1 MVLSLRRRQK
11 GYSTGGMYK
20 MSETGNLGKKKK
32 SLISSIM
39 LLCGAVAVVAA
50 IGIGGNSIF
59 SIQSMSKSSY
69 LTYEEAVDE
78 GYKAEI
84 KSQVQSA
91 IAVIQSE
98 YDKFQAGEKTEEE
111 AQRDAKNCV
120 RAMRYRDDQSGYFW
134 IDGLDYVLVMHAVL
148 TEQEGDNRKDLQD
161 QNGIMITQS
170 VVNVCRSADKG
181 GYNEFYFTKSDGVT
195 VAPKIA
201 YSELFEPWGW
211 CVCTGNYVDDMN
223 AAKDIVRQEL
233 DRDYISVVI
242 RFNVVFILAI
252 LIALAGAFVVGKRIV
267 APLKRIQEFAQKL
280 SEGNL
285 TTSVDVRTRNEI
297 GQTADAL
304 HVAQENMRSLL
315 QGITEVSNGVGKALG
330 NFDTSFNNMKES
342 ISQVSTAVESIAQ
355 NVTKQASSTDEAN
368 GNVVMMADQINHT
381 GAEVTSLNQNA
392 DEMNRISEQS
402 MATLKQLIEISS
414 KTRQRISAMAEQ
426 TASTNKSVEQIHV
439 AANLINEISDQTSL
453 LALNASIEAARAGE
467 AGKGFSVV
475 ADEIAKLASQST
487 NSVEEIG
494 KTVVELQSNAEK
506 SVIVMKEINEAVEL
520 QVNSLTETQHIMEK
534 LNQELT
540 NCFASVNS
548 IDAMTQEIDSQR
560 ANVTGTLSVLN
571 DLAQDN
577 ASVAEETSAM
587 STELAGMVDD
597 SSRLVEDLEGKVET
611 LIKDVNEF
619 TL

>member
-39 LLCGAVAVVAA
+39 LLCGAVAAVAA

-223 AAKDIVRQEL
+223 AAKDIVRREL

-242 RFNVVFILAI
+242 RSNVVFILAI

>member
-1 MVLSLRRRQK
+1 
-11 GYSTGGMYK
+11 
-20 MSETGNLGKKKK
+20 MSETGNLGKKKT

-39 LLCGAVAVVAA
+39 LLCGAVAAVAA
-50 IGIGGNSIF
+50 IGIGGNSIL
-59 SIQSMSKSSY
+59 SIRSMAVSSY
-69 LTYEEAVDE
+69 ETYEEAVDE
-78 GYKAEI
+78 GYKTEI

-91 IAVIQSE
+91 IAVIQNE
-98 YDKFQAGEKTEEE
+98 YDMFQAGEKTEEE
-111 AQRDAKNCV
+111 AQEDAKNFV

-134 IDGLDYVLVMHAVL
+134 IDGMDCVLVMHAVL
-148 TEQEGDNRKDLQD
+148 TEQEGDNRKDLKD
-161 QNGIMITQS
+161 QNGVMITQS
-170 VVNVCRSADKG
+170 VVSVCNSPEKG

-201 YSELFEPWGW
+201 YSQLFEPWGW
-211 CVCTGNYVDDMN
+211 AVCTGNYVDDMN
-223 AAKDIVRQEL
+223 ATKAIVKQEL
-233 DRDYISVVI
+233 DAEYMGVLI
-242 RFNVVFILAI
+242 RSNAVFIATI
-252 LIALAGAFVVGKRIV
+252 LVALAGAFVVGKQLV
-267 APLKRIQEFAQKL
+267 APLKKIQGFAQNL

-285 TTSVDVRTRNEI
+285 TTSVEVRTRNEI

-304 HVAQENMRSLL
+304 LVAQGNMRSLL
-315 QGITEVSNGVGKALG
+315 QGITEVSNGVGSALG
-330 NFDTSFNNMKES
+330 NFDKAFNNMKES
-342 ISQVSTAVESIAQ
+342 ISQVSIAVDSIAE
-355 NVTKQASSTDEAN
+355 NVTKQAASTDEAN
-368 GNVVMMADQINHT
+368 GNVVVMADQIDQT
-381 GAEVTSLNQNA
+381 GTEVASLNRNA

-402 MATLKQLIEISS
+402 MNTLKQLLDISS
-414 KTRQRISAMAEQ
+414 KTRQSISAMAEQ
-426 TASTNKSVEQIHV
+426 TASTNQSVEQIHV

-506 SVIVMKEINEAVEL
+506 SVVVMREINEAVEL
-520 QVNSLTETQHIMEK
+520 QVNSLTETQHIMER
-534 LNQELT
+534 LHEELV
-540 NCFASVNS
+540 NCFTSVHS
-548 IDAMTQEIDSQR
+548 IDAMTQEIDGQR

-587 STELAGMVDD
+587 STEL
-597 SSRLVEDLEGKVET
+597 SRVVNDANQLVEDLEGKVQL
-611 LIKDVNEF
+611 LINDMSKF